1 METVSEGSCVFLVA
15 GDGSILLQERSDDVP
30 PAGIG
35 RWTPPG
41 GGREPGEDPRAT
53 ALREFEEETGVRLER
68 LRYLETVTPGEVEGL
83 LVDVLHVFYADDH
96 VPRGQIQVFE
106 GLDFQYRHPREYGA
120 MPFNPGTRN
129 LIGRFLA
136 SDAYRGTLAML
147 QPHRAGVGVIEIDR
161 WGRVLLQLRDADLPP
176 ERYPNQWSIPGGLI
190 EAGEAP
196 DAAAFREFEEETG
209 HMLDYLKLFRLY
221 RREPDLP
228 ASLTDVYHVYYIDA
242 DIDEDRIV
250 VGEGQAFRY
259 FAPDELG
266 ALDMPVH
273 ARKVLAEFLASGA
286 YRAMF
291 H

>member
-1 METVSEGSCVFLVA
+1 MAVREGSCIFLIA
-15 GDGSILLQERSDDVP
+15 ADGSILLQERSDDVP

-41 GGREPGEDPRAT
+41 GAREPGEDPRTT

-68 LRYLETVTPGEVEGL
+68 LRYLETVTPAIVKDL
-83 LVDVLHVFYADDH
+83 FVDILHVFYADDQ
-96 VPRGQIQVFE
+96 VPRERIQVFE
-106 GLDFQYRHPREYGA
+106 GLDFQYRHPREFDA

-129 LIGRFLA
+129 LIERFIA
-136 SDAYRGTLAML
+136 SDAYRGTVALL
-147 QPHRAGVGVIEIDR
+147 QPYRAGVGVIEIDR

-176 ERYPNQWSIPGGLI
+176 DRYPNQWSIPGGI
-190 EAGEAP
+190 MEPGEAA

-209 HMLDYLKLFRLY
+209 HRLPDLKFFRRY

-228 ASLTDVYHVYYIDA
+228 TSLTDVYHVYYIDA
-242 DIDEDRIV
+242 DIDEETIV

-259 FAPDELG
+259 FTPDEL
-266 ALDMPVH
+266 APLDMPVH
-273 ARKVLAEFLASGA
+273 ARTVLDEFIASSA

>member
-1 METVSEGSCVFLVA
+1 MFLIA
-15 GDGSILLQERSDDVP
+15 ADGSLLLQQRSDDVP

-41 GGREPGEDPRAT
+41 GAREPGEDPRAT
-53 ALREFEEETGVRLER
+53 ALREFEEETGIRLER

-83 LVDVLHVFYADDH
+83 FVDVLHVFYADDD
-96 VPRGQIQVFE
+96 VPRERIQVFE
-106 GLDFQYRHPREYGA
+106 GLDFQYRHPREFA
-120 MPFNPGTRN
+120 EMPFNPGTRH
-129 LIGRFLA
+129 LIERF
-136 SDAYRGTLAML
+136 
-147 QPHRAGVGVIEIDR
+147 
-161 WGRVLLQLRDADLPP
+161 P

-190 EAGEAP
+190 EEGEAP

-209 HMLDYLKLFRLY
+209 QVLDNLEFFRLY

-228 ASLTDVYHVYYIDA
+228 TSLTDVYHVYYIDA

-259 FAPDELG
+259 FAPDELAG
-266 ALDMPVH
+266 VDVPVH
-273 ARKVLAEFLASGA
+273 ARTVLAEFLASGA

>member
-1 METVSEGSCVFLVA
+1 MTLREGSCVFLIA
-15 GDGSILLQERSDDVP
+15 ADGSLLLQQRSDDVP

-35 RWTPPG
+35 RWTPAG
-41 GGREPGEDPRAT
+41 GAREPGEEPRAT
-53 ALREFEEETGVRLER
+53 ALREFEEETGIRLER

-83 LVDVLHVFYADDH
+83 FVDVLHVFYADDD
-96 VPRGQIQVFE
+96 VPRERIQVFE
-106 GLDFQYRHPREYGA
+106 GLDFQYRHPREFAA
-120 MPFNPGTRN
+120 MPFNPGTRH
-129 LIGRFLA
+129 LIERFLA

-147 QPHRAGVGVIEIDR
+147 QPYRAGVGVIEIDR
-161 WGRVLLQLRDADLPP
+161 WGRVLLQLRDAHLPA

-190 EAGEAP
+190 EEGEAP

-209 HMLDYLKLFRLY
+209 QVLDNLEFFRLY

-228 ASLTDVYHVYYIDA
+228 TSLTDVYHVYYIDA

-259 FAPDELG
+259 FAPDELAG
-266 ALDMPVH
+266 VDVPVH
-273 ARKVLAEFLASGA
+273 ARTVLAEFLASGA